1 MVRFLPLAA
10 GLIHAIITVLILGS
24 SAFWDLY
31 IFNGILAVTSL
42 WLAYKREWLIASA
55 ISLWTFGSI
64 FSSIVERSNFTIS
77 SLWSGIG
84 YLAFY
89 PLVFFY
95 IVKSQQLK
103 KLTRS
108 QFLDSLIIT
117 LGISSLVVAFTLA
130 AASNANSSL
139 EIFLITLYPVGDL
152 LLIFLI
158 FLLGS
163 RSGISREYLLI
174 FNSILIFT
182 LSDVGYLWLY
192 SKNQYSVG
200 GLIDEGWLI
209 ALLLLAAAPKIPVKS
224 SRTLN
229 TYPAIFLAMAL
240 ALCLLGWYSLDPT
253 GKSRTLLIPA
263 IGTLLLAFIRMALA
277 LDEAEQGKIH
287 RQHAVTDELTGV
299 GNRREFL
306 TRLADI
312 PSDGTHSLMLLDLD
326 GFKIINDQL
335 GHTSG
340 DLVLREIA
348 HRFQAALPGEC
359 YLARLGGD
367 EFGVLLA
374 GGSER
379 AQELA
384 ERLQRSLAI
393 PIYVGERALD
403 MRVSIGATPIEPGT
417 NPLELADQRMYLAKR
432 SAR

>member
-10 GLIHAIITVLILGS
+10 GLIHAIITVLIPGS

-209 ALLLLAAAPKIPVKS
+209 ALLLLAASPKIPVKS

-229 TYPAIFLAMAL
+229 TYPPIFLAMAL

-277 LDEAEQGKIH
+277 LDEAEQ
-287 RQHAVTDELTGV
+287 
-299 GNRREFL
+299 
-306 TRLADI
+306 
-312 PSDGTHSLMLLDLD
+312 
-326 GFKIINDQL
+326 
-335 GHTSG
+335 
-340 DLVLREIA
+340 EIGRA
-348 HRFQAALPGEC
+348 H
-359 YLARLGGD
+359 
-367 EFGVLLA
+367 V
-374 GGSER
+374 
-379 AQELA
+379 
-384 ERLQRSLAI
+384 
-393 PIYVGERALD
+393 
-403 MRVSIGATPIEPGT
+403 
-417 NPLELADQRMYLAKR
+417 
-432 SAR
+432 

>member
-152 LLIFLI
+152 LLIFLMVNI
-158 FLLGS
+158 HSYNML
-163 RSGISREYLLI
+163 
-174 FNSILIFT
+174 
-182 LSDVGYLWLY
+182 
-192 SKNQYSVG
+192 SKN
-200 GLIDEGWLI
+200 
-209 ALLLLAAAPKIPVKS
+209 
-224 SRTLN
+224 
-229 TYPAIFLAMAL
+229 
-240 ALCLLGWYSLDPT
+240 
-253 GKSRTLLIPA
+253 
-263 IGTLLLAFIRMALA
+263 
-277 LDEAEQGKIH
+277 
-287 RQHAVTDELTGV
+287 
-299 GNRREFL
+299 
-306 TRLADI
+306 
-312 PSDGTHSLMLLDLD
+312 
-326 GFKIINDQL
+326 
-335 GHTSG
+335 
-340 DLVLREIA
+340 
-348 HRFQAALPGEC
+348 
-359 YLARLGGD
+359 
-367 EFGVLLA
+367 
-374 GGSER
+374 
-379 AQELA
+379 
-384 ERLQRSLAI
+384 
-393 PIYVGERALD
+393 YVD
-403 MRVSIGATPIEPGT
+403 FYH
-417 NPLELADQRMYLAKR
+417 Q
-432 SAR
+432 